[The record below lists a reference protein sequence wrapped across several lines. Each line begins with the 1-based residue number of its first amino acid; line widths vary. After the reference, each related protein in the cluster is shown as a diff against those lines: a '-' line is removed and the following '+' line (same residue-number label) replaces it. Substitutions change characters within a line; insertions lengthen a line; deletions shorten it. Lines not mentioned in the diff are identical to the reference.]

1 MNSGGMKF
9 SLPKGLVA
17 LSVLS
22 CFAGVLC
29 IGQLSADEDGQAV
42 RFKLSDDGDSG
53 KVIVV
58 EKTPDSRDTKR
69 VFENGLRFKR
79 DEDGNIYRIGDFKEV
94 APAPIRKPANEV
106 TQKPKQVPDVEEKE
120 EPREEENATQASLP
134 ELPSLDTLFPK
145 LNWSGFEEAFGGIIP
160 DTGSSTKRRT
170 GTPGLK
176 IKAAPQ
182 APKTVTATPE
192 TQADL
197 ESQEHLAVAKSG
209 AVIKVVPE
217 PKATTETEAAEPVV
231 VAPEAAKPE
240 AAKPEAAEPEAAE
253 PEAAEPEAAEPE
265 AAEPEAAEPEAVAK
279 AEVNVQEK
287 AALVEEEK
295 EVDSLTGLPLL
306 ADFELSDLGLP
317 KLDLLDL
324 NLFFGTSSEPLV
336 NSKGEVPEEIVDQT
350 TAEEPM
356 GDATEDMPPAIS
368 PMETVVEENAES
380 NEEVALKAKDEPV
393 PASNTSLFELPSI
406 DFGLGEL
413 LGITS
418 PDEKKAVGSDPSAGS
433 EVATEAVRNNS
444 SMHRVPG
451 RKSIGSN
458 YHRSTKTNGTAGK
471 GFDLFSEFVIPE
483 FNNPFA
489 FGNDEDK
496 SVQDV
501 QTKVTVPNLKR
512 PVVPAPDA
520 GILDTLPKLDS
531 HRPSVPGLKLMRSK
545 APSHVPTVDFA
556 KVDSEDE
563 NLEEEKVKEDT
574 ELGSGVTTAPQVDEA
589 GKKLVNPDKILDE
602 YKK

>member
-160 DTGSSTKRRT
+160 DTGSSTKRQA

-197 ESQEHLAVAKSG
+197 ESQEHLAAAKSG
-209 AVIKVVPE
+209 AVIKVDPE

-240 AAKPEAAEPEAAE
+240 AAKPEAAKPVVVAPEAAK
-253 PEAAEPEAAEPE
+253 
-265 AAEPEAAEPEAVAK
+265 PEAVAK
-279 AEVNVQEK
+279 AEVKVQEK
-287 AALVEEEK
+287 SALVEEEK

-350 TAEEPM
+350 SAEEPM
-356 GDATEDMPPAIS
+356 EDATEDMPPAIS
-368 PMETVVEENAES
+368 PMETVVEEIVES
-380 NEEVALKAKDEPV
+380 NEEVALKSKEEPV

-406 DFGLGEL
+406 DFGLAEL

-496 SVQDV
+496 SVRDV
-501 QTKVTVPNLKR
+501 QTTVTVPNLKR

-545 APSHVPTVDFA
+545 APSHVPTVDPA
-556 KVDSEDE
+556 KVDSEDQK
-563 NLEEEKVKEDT
+563 LEEDR
-574 ELGSGVTTAPQVDEA
+574 ELGSGVTPAPQVDEA
-589 GKKLVNPDKILDE
+589 GRKLVNPDKILDD

>member
-79 DEDGNIYRIGDFKEV
+79 DEDGNIHRIGDFKEV

-106 TQKPKQVPDVEEKE
+106 IQKPKQVPDVEEKE
-120 EPREEENATQASLP
+120 EPREEKNATQASLP

-145 LNWSGFEEAFGGIIP
+145 LNWSGFEEAFGGFIP
-160 DTGSSTKRRT
+160 DTGYSTKRQA

-182 APKTVTATPE
+182 APKTVIATPE

-209 AVIKVVPE
+209 AVSKVDPE

-240 AAKPEAAEPEAAE
+240 I
-253 PEAAEPEAAEPE
+253 AEPEAAEPE

-279 AEVNVQEK
+279 AEVNVHEK

-368 PMETVVEENAES
+368 PMETVVEEIVES
-380 NEEVALKAKDEPV
+380 NEEVVLKSKEEPV

-406 DFGLGEL
+406 DFGLAEL

-471 GFDLFSEFVIPE
+471 GFDLISEFVIPE

-501 QTKVTVPNLKR
+501 QPTVTVPNLKR

-545 APSHVPTVDFA
+545 APSHVPTVDPA
-556 KVDSEDE
+556 KVDSKDEKLED
-563 NLEEEKVKEDT
+563 DR

>member
-58 EKTPDSRDTKR
+58 EKTPDSRDAKR

-231 VAPEAAKPE
+231 VAPEAAK
-240 AAKPEAAEPEAAE
+240 
-253 PEAAEPEAAEPE
+253 PE

>member
-58 EKTPDSRDTKR
+58 EKTPDNRDTKR

-120 EPREEENATQASLP
+120 EPREEKKATQASLP

-145 LNWSGFEEAFGGIIP
+145 LNWSGFEEAFGGFIP
-160 DTGSSTKRRT
+160 DTGYSTKRQA

-209 AVIKVVPE
+209 AVIKVDPE

-231 VAPEAAKPE
+231 VAPEAE
-240 AAKPEAAEPEAAE
+240 KPEAAEPEA
-253 PEAAEPEAAEPE
+253 
-265 AAEPEAAEPEAVAK
+265 VVK

-368 PMETVVEENAES
+368 PMETVVEEIVES
-380 NEEVALKAKDEPV
+380 NEEVVLKSKEEPV

-406 DFGLGEL
+406 DFGLAEL

-501 QTKVTVPNLKR
+501 QPTVTVPNLKR

-545 APSHVPTVDFA
+545 APSHVPTVDPA

-563 NLEEEKVKEDT
+563 KLEDDR

>member
-58 EKTPDSRDTKR
+58 EKTPDNRDTKR

-120 EPREEENATQASLP
+120 EPREEKNATHASLP

-160 DTGSSTKRRT
+160 DTGSSTKRQA

-197 ESQEHLAVAKSG
+197 EFQEHLAAAKSG
-209 AVIKVVPE
+209 AVIKVDPE

-240 AAKPEAAEPEAAE
+240 AA
-253 PEAAEPEAAEPE
+253 
-265 AAEPEAAEPEAVAK
+265 EPEAVVK

-317 KLDLLDL
+317 KLDL

-356 GDATEDMPPAIS
+356 EDSAEDMPPAIS
-368 PMETVVEENAES
+368 PMETVVEEIVES
-380 NEEVALKAKDEPV
+380 NEEVVLKSKEEPV

-406 DFGLGEL
+406 DFGLAEL

-418 PDEKKAVGSDPSAGS
+418 PDEKNAVGSDPSAGS
-433 EVATEAVRNNS
+433 EAATEAVRNNS

-501 QTKVTVPNLKR
+501 QPTVTVPNLKR

-545 APSHVPTVDFA
+545 APSHVPTVDPA

-563 NLEEEKVKEDT
+563 KLEEDR

-589 GKKLVNPDKILDE
+589 GKQLVNPDKILDE

>member
-197 ESQEHLAVAKSG
+197 ESQEHLAVAESG

-240 AAKPEAAEPEAAE
+240 AAK
-253 PEAAEPEAAEPE
+253 PE

>member
-106 TQKPKQVPDVEEKE
+106 IQKPKQVPAVEEKE
-120 EPREEENATQASLP
+120 EPREEKNATQASLP

-160 DTGSSTKRRT
+160 DTGSSTKRQA

-197 ESQEHLAVAKSG
+197 ESQEHLAAAKSG
-209 AVIKVVPE
+209 AVIKVDPE

-240 AAKPEAAEPEAAE
+240 TA
-253 PEAAEPEAAEPE
+253 E

-356 GDATEDMPPAIS
+356 GDATEDMPPARS
-368 PMETVVEENAES
+368 PMETVVEEIVES

-406 DFGLGEL
+406 DFGLAEL

-545 APSHVPTVDFA
+545 APSHVPTVDPA

-563 NLEEEKVKEDT
+563 KLEEDR

>member
-69 VFENGLRFKR
+69 VFENGLSFKR

-120 EPREEENATQASLP
+120 EPRGEENATQASLP

-209 AVIKVVPE
+209 AVIKVDPE
-217 PKATTETEAAEPVV
+217 PKAKTGTEAAEPVV
-231 VAPEAAKPE
+231 VAPEAAK
-240 AAKPEAAEPEAAE
+240 
-253 PEAAEPEAAEPE
+253 
-265 AAEPEAAEPEAVAK
+265 PEAAEPEAVAK

-368 PMETVVEENAES
+368 PMETVVEENVES

-418 PDEKKAVGSDPSAGS
+418 PDEKKAVGSEPSAGS

-496 SVQDV
+496 SVQDA

-545 APSHVPTVDFA
+545 APSHVPTVDPA

-563 NLEEEKVKEDT
+563 NLEEEKLKEDR

>member
-58 EKTPDSRDTKR
+58 EKTPDNRDTKR

-120 EPREEENATQASLP
+120 EPREEKKATQASLP

-160 DTGSSTKRRT
+160 DTGSSTKRQA

-197 ESQEHLAVAKSG
+197 ESQESLAAAKSG
-209 AVIKVVPE
+209 AVIEEDPE

-231 VAPEAAKPE
+231 VAPEAV
-240 AAKPEAAEPEAAE
+240 KPEAAEPEA
-253 PEAAEPEAAEPE
+253 
-265 AAEPEAAEPEAVAK
+265 VVK

-317 KLDLLDL
+317 KLDL

-368 PMETVVEENAES
+368 PMETVVEEIVES
-380 NEEVALKAKDEPV
+380 NEEVVLKSKEEPV

-406 DFGLGEL
+406 DFGLAEL

-471 GFDLFSEFVIPE
+471 GFDLFTEFVIPE

-501 QTKVTVPNLKR
+501 QPTVTVPNLKR

-545 APSHVPTVDFA
+545 APSHVPTVDPA
-556 KVDSEDE
+556 SVDSEDE
-563 NLEEEKVKEDT
+563 KLEDDR
-574 ELGSGVTTAPQVDEA
+574 ELGSGVTTAPQGDEA
-589 GKKLVNPDKILDE
+589 GKQLVNPDKILDE

>member
-106 TQKPKQVPDVEEKE
+106 IQKPKQVPDVEEKE
-120 EPREEENATQASLP
+120 EPREEKKATQASLP

-145 LNWSGFEEAFGGIIP
+145 LNWSGFEEAFGGFIP
-160 DTGSSTKRRT
+160 DTGYSTKRQA

-209 AVIKVVPE
+209 AVIKVDPE

-231 VAPEAAKPE
+231 VAPEAE
-240 AAKPEAAEPEAAE
+240 KPEAAEPEA
-253 PEAAEPEAAEPE
+253 
-265 AAEPEAAEPEAVAK
+265 VVK

-368 PMETVVEENAES
+368 PMETVVEEIVES
-380 NEEVALKAKDEPV
+380 NEEVVLKSKEEPV

-406 DFGLGEL
+406 DFGLAEL

-501 QTKVTVPNLKR
+501 QPTVTVPNLKR

-545 APSHVPTVDFA
+545 APSHVPTVDPA

-563 NLEEEKVKEDT
+563 KLEDDR

>member
-120 EPREEENATQASLP
+120 EPREEKKATQASLP

-160 DTGSSTKRRT
+160 DTGSSTKRQA

-209 AVIKVVPE
+209 AVIKVDPE

-240 AAKPEAAEPEAAE
+240 AAKPEAAK
-253 PEAAEPEAAEPE
+253 
-265 AAEPEAAEPEAVAK
+265 PEAAEPEAVVK

-368 PMETVVEENAES
+368 PMETVVEEIVES
-380 NEEVALKAKDEPV
+380 NEEVVLKSKEEPV

-406 DFGLGEL
+406 DFGLAEL

-501 QTKVTVPNLKR
+501 QPTVTVPNLKR

-545 APSHVPTVDFA
+545 APSHVPTVDPA

-563 NLEEEKVKEDT
+563 KLEDDR

>member
-1 MNSGGMKF
+1 MKSGGMKF
-9 SLPKGLVA
+9 SLHTGLVA

-22 CFAGVLC
+22 CVAGVLC

-42 RFKLSDDGDSG
+42 RFKLSDNGDSG

-79 DEDGNIYRIGDFKEV
+79 DEEGNIYRIGDFKEV
-94 APAPIRKPANEV
+94 DPAPIRKPTNEV
-106 TQKPKQVPDVEEKE
+106 TQKPQQVPAVEEKE
-120 EPREEENATQASLP
+120 EPGKEKNATQASLP

-160 DTGSSTKRRT
+160 DTGSSTKRQA

-182 APKTVTATPE
+182 APKTATATPE

-209 AVIKVVPE
+209 AVIKVDPE

-240 AAKPEAAEPEAAE
+240 TA
-253 PEAAEPEAAEPE
+253 EAAEPE

-368 PMETVVEENAES
+368 PMETVVEESVES
-380 NEEVALKAKDEPV
+380 NEEVVLKSKEEPV

-406 DFGLGEL
+406 DFGLAEL

-501 QTKVTVPNLKR
+501 QPTVTVPNLKR

-545 APSHVPTVDFA
+545 APSHVPTVDPA

-563 NLEEEKVKEDT
+563 KLEEDR

>member
-22 CFAGVLC
+22 CLAGVLC
-29 IGQLSADEDGQAV
+29 IGQLRADEDGQAV

-106 TQKPKQVPDVEEKE
+106 IQKPKQVPAVEEKE
-120 EPREEENATQASLP
+120 EPREEKNATQASLP

-160 DTGSSTKRRT
+160 DTGSSTKRQA

-197 ESQEHLAVAKSG
+197 ESQEHLAAAKSG
-209 AVIKVVPE
+209 AVIKVDPE

-240 AAKPEAAEPEAAE
+240 TA
-253 PEAAEPEAAEPE
+253 E

-350 TAEEPM
+350 SAEEPM
-356 GDATEDMPPAIS
+356 EDATEDMPPAIS
-368 PMETVVEENAES
+368 PMETVVEEIVES
-380 NEEVALKAKDEPV
+380 NEEVALKSKEEPV

-406 DFGLGEL
+406 DFGLAEL

-501 QTKVTVPNLKR
+501 QPTVTVPNLKR

-545 APSHVPTVDFA
+545 APSHVPTVDPA
-556 KVDSEDE
+556 KVDSEDQK
-563 NLEEEKVKEDT
+563 LEEDR
-574 ELGSGVTTAPQVDEA
+574 ELGSGVTPAPQVDEA
-589 GKKLVNPDKILDE
+589 GRKLVNPDKILDD

>member
-120 EPREEENATQASLP
+120 EPRGEENATQASLP

-209 AVIKVVPE
+209 AVIKVDPE
-217 PKATTETEAAEPVV
+217 PKAKTGTEAAEPVV
-231 VAPEAAKPE
+231 VAPEAAK
-240 AAKPEAAEPEAAE
+240 
-253 PEAAEPEAAEPE
+253 
-265 AAEPEAAEPEAVAK
+265 PEAAEPEAVAK

-368 PMETVVEENAES
+368 PMETVVEENVES

-418 PDEKKAVGSDPSAGS
+418 PDEKKAVGSEPSAGS

-496 SVQDV
+496 SVQDA

-545 APSHVPTVDFA
+545 APSHVPTVDPA

-563 NLEEEKVKEDT
+563 NLEEEKLKEDR

>member
-69 VFENGLRFKR
+69 GFENGLSFKR

-120 EPREEENATQASLP
+120 EPRGEENATQASLP

-209 AVIKVVPE
+209 AVIKVDPE
-217 PKATTETEAAEPVV
+217 PKAKTGTEAAEPVV
-231 VAPEAAKPE
+231 VAPEAAK
-240 AAKPEAAEPEAAE
+240 
-253 PEAAEPEAAEPE
+253 
-265 AAEPEAAEPEAVAK
+265 PEAAEPEAVAK

-368 PMETVVEENAES
+368 PMETVVEENVES

-418 PDEKKAVGSDPSAGS
+418 PDEKKAVGSEPSAGS

-496 SVQDV
+496 SVQDA

-545 APSHVPTVDFA
+545 APSHVPTVDPA

-563 NLEEEKVKEDT
+563 NLEEEKLKEDR